1 MAKAEGRPKK
11 TRWGCLSI
19 PIIVTLLIAWG
30 RIQKIRYDNQ
40 PIEVHL
46 RDVFKESGF
55 EVPADVADLT
65 GEKGDVDFQGDFA
78 ARLTF
83 TVKPGEL
90 AAFMKLDPRY
100 WDDPE
105 SFRKTEKESSCAGQV
120 LPRGSYQ
127 ISQWGPGEYQCKYAL
142 DPQARRIY
150 FERSS
155 W

>member
-1 MAKAEGRPKK
+1 MTESDTARKR

-19 PIIVTLLIAWG
+19 PIIITLLFAWG
-30 RIQKIRYDNQ
+30 RIQDIRYENQ
-40 PIEVHL
+40 PLEVHL
-46 RDVFKESGF
+46 RDIFKESGF

-65 GEKGDVDFQGDFA
+65 GEKGHVDFQGDFA

-83 TVKPGEL
+83 TVKPQEV
-90 AAFMKLDPRY
+90 AAFMRLDPKY

-105 SFRKTEKESSCAGQV
+105 SFQQTEGESSCAGQI
-120 LPRGSYQ
+120 LPSGSYQ
-127 ISQWGPGEYQCKYAL
+127 ISQRGPGEYQCKYAV
-142 DPQARRIY
+142 DPRARRIY